1 MTLDSDNLID
11 SIMASLD
18 RVKFIKTGDIPDIS
32 LYMDQVTAFIDE
44 RLKNTARHHGS
55 DRLLTKTMINNY
67 AKNDLIPPPDKK
79 KYDKEHM
86 LLLIFVYYF
95 KNIMS
100 ISDIQEMLRPITE
113 RYFGKEGDTTIAS
126 IYEEV
131 TGIANDQLES
141 LKEDVREKYRVSSE
155 TFGDVQNEEEQEFL
169 QMFSF
174 ICMLSF
180 DVYIKKLMIEKI
192 IDGYTEKKG
201 KKKDK

>member
-1 MTLDSDNLID
+1 
-11 SIMASLD
+11 MASLD